1 MHLGDSSSRRGI
13 PFVHK
18 GERMSK
24 KRSRNRECNYSGY
37 TSPHFELKSVSPLT
51 VNQELTFDAYKRQQN
66 LILHGYAGTGK
77 SYITMYLALKE
88 VLSESTPFKKI
99 ITFRNV
105 VPSRD
110 MGFLPGSIKDKTRVY
125 EEPYKE
131 ICDDLFGRGDGFDI
145 LKMKGFFEFTTTSH
159 LRGLTF
165 NDSIMIVDEMQN
177 MTFQEL
183 DTIMTRVGN
192 NSKIIF
198 CGDFRQ
204 TDLIKDSEK
213 SGINKFISIT
223 KRMKNF
229 EYIEFEEQDIVR
241 SGLVKDYIIQRTRM
255 NISC

>member
-1 MHLGDSSSRRGI
+1 
-13 PFVHK
+13 
-18 GERMSK
+18 
-24 KRSRNRECNYSGY
+24 
-37 TSPHFELKSVSPLT
+37 
-51 VNQELTFDAYKRQQN
+51 
-66 LILHGYAGTGK
+66 
-77 SYITMYLALKE
+77 
-88 VLSESTPFKKI
+88 
-99 ITFRNV
+99 
-105 VPSRD
+105 
-110 MGFLPGSIKDKTRVY
+110 
-125 EEPYKE
+125 
-131 ICDDLFGRGDGFDI
+131 
-145 LKMKGFFEFTTTSH
+145 MKGFFEFTTTSH